1 MLYLVCY
8 DIGDDRCRYQ
18 VAKLLKGYGLRVQK
32 SVFEC
37 ALDERQYDF
46 LQKKLTKYVKRQ
58 EDQLRFYPLPERSR
72 QQVKILGMK
81 PEFAVDDKAFIV

>member
-8 DIGDDRCRYQ
+8 DIGNDRRRYQ
-18 VAKLLKGYGLRVQK
+18 VAKLLKSYGLRVQK

-37 ALDERQYDF
+37 VLDDRQYEF
-46 LQKKLTKYVKRQ
+46 LHKKLINYIKRQ

-81 PEFAVDDKAFIV
+81 PEFSVDDNAFIV

>member
-8 DIGDDRCRYQ
+8 DIGDDRRRYQ
-18 VAKLLKGYGLRVQK
+18 VAKLLKGYGLRVQQ

-37 ALDERQYDF
+37 ALDDRQYEF
-46 LQKKLTKYVKRQ
+46 LQKKLTKHIKRQ
-58 EDQLRFYPLPERSR
+58 DQLRFYPLPERSR

-81 PEFAVDDKAFIV
+81 PEFSVDDKAFIV